1 LQSYRVHNLSFGQ
14 VIKEE
19 TPLKFENEK
28 ATLMLTYL
36 NN

>member
-1 LQSYRVHNLSFGQ
+1 V
-14 VIKEE
+14 